1 MTEVKNMKVEII
13 DDDHIFVNNR
23 QFISLSRFVDAKMDM
38 AKEVNALLNKHR
50 ELIKENESLKMLLK
64 THI

>member
-1 MTEVKNMKVEII
+1 MTEVKNMKVEIL

>member
-1 MTEVKNMKVEII
+1 MIEVKNMKVEII

-23 QFISLSRFVDAKMDM
+23 QFVSLSRFVDAKMDM

-64 THI
+64 SHI